1 MFQIIS
7 LFVAVPALL
16 KGTTGLL
23 LPSRFYGWRQQQYAS
38 TSIPRVV
45 LIMPSLF
52 VLLAGVSWYATF
64 FDYRPWGWV
73 TTGFTTF
80 IASLGVLNLGRWS
93 THRQKTG
100 EAIATQ
106 PKTRTGVDIT
116 ILVLGLLFIYLAF
129 FVY

>member
-7 LFVAVPALL
+7 LFIAVLALL
-16 KGTTGLL
+16 KGATGLL
-23 LPSRFYGWRQQQYAS
+23 LPDRFYGWRRQQYAS

-45 LIMPSLF
+45 LIVPSLF
-52 VLLAGVSWYATF
+52 VLLAGVSWYATLF
-64 FDYRPWGWV
+64 NYQPWGWV
-73 TTGFTTF
+73 TTGFTTL
-80 IASLGVLNLGRWS
+80 IASVGVLNLGRWS

-106 PKTRTGVDIT
+106 PKTRTNVDIT
-116 ILVLGLLFIYLAF
+116 ILVLGLLFMYLAF